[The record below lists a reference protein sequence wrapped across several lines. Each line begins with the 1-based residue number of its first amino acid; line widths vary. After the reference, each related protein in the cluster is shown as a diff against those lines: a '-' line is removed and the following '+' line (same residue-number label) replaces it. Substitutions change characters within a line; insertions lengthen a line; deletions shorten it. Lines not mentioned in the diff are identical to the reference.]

1 MAEHINRAIEL
12 LEQQQPVFYTGG
24 HTGAELTVE
33 AGRRMART
41 WADYINV
48 GMEHGAFD
56 LVGLESFMRGLV
68 DGGPTESGHRTP
80 AVIVEVPVNGVS
92 EEAVR
97 ANAWQ
102 FRQLLARG
110 VHGLLL
116 CHAENPGAVQAFV
129 ECCRF
134 PFQTMGVGRGLD
146 VGRRGAGGQGS
157 AAPIWGISADEYLE
171 KADPWPLNPDGEL
184 LLGVKIE
191 NRRALANAELTL
203 RVPGIAFAEWGI
215 GDMGM
220 SFGYRQTP
228 REPLPTELR
237 EARARVFAACEATG
251 VAFLDGM
258 TLDEVTRKIDEG
270 VKISSGGAQ
279 GEVAAAGRAHTRR
292 TMPV

>member
-1 MAEHINRAIEL
+1 MPKRINRAIEL
-12 LEQQQPVFYTGG
+12 LEQKQPVFYTGG
-24 HTGAELTVE
+24 HTGAELTEE

-56 LVGLESFMRGLV
+56 MVGLESFMRGMV
-68 DGGPTESGHRTP
+68 AGGPTASGHRTP

-92 EEAVR
+92 ADAVR

-102 FRQLLARG
+102 FRQILARG

-116 CHAENPGAVQAFV
+116 CHAESPGAVQAFV
-129 ECCRF
+129 EGCRF
-134 PFQTMGVGRGLD
+134 PFQTRGVGHGLD

-157 AAPIWGISADEYLE
+157 AAPIWGISSEEYLE
-171 KADPWPLNPDGEL
+171 KADPWPLNPEDEL